1 VALGENRNSRRR
13 RRRHKRRALN
23 WRRWRGETEVEEKEE
38 IGMKGVGVWEV
49 NGCGHESVKVSLV
62 AMIM

>member
-1 VALGENRNSRRR
+1 
-13 RRRHKRRALN
+13 LN